1 MVVRFISVIIKWMPM
16 KKNSTICILKVTDK
30 RLSDLSENEDKGPK
44 SRTVDFLRQFARVYH
59 AEPALDTVLGG
70 YILS

>member
-1 MVVRFISVIIKWMPM
+1 MDDYEEKFYYLYIES
-16 KKNSTICILKVTDK
+16 L
-30 RLSDLSENEDKGPK
+30 LENEDKGPK

-59 AEPALDTVLGG
+59 AEPALDTALGG